1 MRRKQRE
8 RLRVQPPL
16 TFAIES
22 LSHEG
27 RGISHYQA
35 NVLADT
41 ETLEANVHPV
51 DKIGKKVFVAFGLP
65 GETVTA
71 KVHEVHKKYEE
82 ADCESVLANP
92 STDRVEPVCPHF
104 GVCGGCSL
112 QHMHTDAQI
121 KFKQDVLASHFAH
134 FANAGAMSLEPEEW
148 LPPLRSTRTDYRR
161 KARLGVRWVIKK
173 DRMLVGF
180 RERKSGYLAELNVCK
195 VLDAQVGERIEDLK
209 QLLTG
214 LAAREH
220 IPQLEIAIGDEIA
233 NDVADG
239 VADNKH
245 IAMIVRHLKPLI
257 DRDVQQLLDFAR
269 ALNWQLY
276 LQPEGYDTVHRI
288 DQPDAAMRLHYEL
301 PDFNVRFA
309 FSPLDFTQVN
319 RDINRQM
326 VTLACDL
333 LDLKAGERVLDLFC
347 GLGNFSLP
355 LARRVGESGHVIGVE
370 GSSEMVERGFENA
383 ALNGISHVEFYAQ
396 DLTKDFSQQPWA
408 VQGFDA
414 LLIDPPRSG
423 AEEVMHYLPKFKAK
437 RIVYVSCNPAT
448 LARDAGILAQLGY
461 RMKKAGVMD
470 MFTHTGHVESI
481 ALFELGDKSK

>member
-16 TFAIES
+16 TFSIES

-27 RGISHYQA
+27 RGISHYVA
-35 NVLADT
+35 PAIADVAHSTESTEALAKPALMD
-41 ETLEANVHPV
+41 NQHPAE
-51 DKIGKKVFVAFGLP
+51 KAGKKVFVAFALP
-65 GETVTA
+65 GETVRA
-71 KVHEVHKKYEE
+71 KVHETHKKYEE
-82 ADCESVLANP
+82 ADCEGIVDHP
-92 STDRVEPVCPHF
+92 SADRVEPVCPHF

-112 QHMHTDAQI
+112 QHMHPDAQI
-121 KFKQDVLASHFAH
+121 TFKQDVLKSHFAH
-134 FANAGAMSLEPEEW
+134 FGNLEPQAW

-173 DRMLVGF
+173 DSMLVGF

-195 VLDAQVGERIEDLK
+195 VLDAQIGERIEQLK

-214 LAAREH
+214 LAGRET
-220 IPQLEIAIGDEIA
+220 IPQLEMAIGDKIEGA
-233 NDVADG
+233 SL
-239 VADNKH
+239 ADNQSV
-245 IAMIVRHLKPLI
+245 AMIVRHMQPLI
-257 DRDVQQLLDFAR
+257 DSDIEQLLAFTHP
-269 ALNWQLY
+269 LNWQLY
-276 LQPEGYDTVHRI
+276 LQPEGYDSVHRI
-288 DQPDAAMRLHYEL
+288 DAPDASMRLHYEL
-301 PDFNVRFA
+301 PEFDVRFA

-326 VTLACDL
+326 VKLACDL
-333 LDLKAGERVLDLFC
+333 LDLKSGERVLDLFC

-355 LARRVGESGHVIGVE
+355 LARCVGPSGHVIAVE
-370 GSSEMVERGFENA
+370 GSSDMVERGYENA
-383 ALNGISHVEFYAQ
+383 ALNGIEHVEFYAQ
-396 DLTKDFSQQPWA
+396 DLTKDFSHQPWA
-408 VQGFDA
+408 AQGFDA

-448 LARDAGILAQLGY
+448 LARDAGILVQAGY

-481 ALFELGDKSK
+481 ALFEK